1 MFNNIVEER
10 VTDAR
15 MRGFGLVRCEVD
27 WGWFPDPW
35 RMVRMGWEP
44 GERRLT
50 ISSELT
56 ANRKTPAETAAM
68 AVEELTFADE
78 PGAEPYQHDELIW
91 CDDTPDGKQ
100 SMAAWLR
107 PRGTPSAQEQGAP
120 VLLRVAGG
128 AARDRDRPGSV
139 PAHARRVPPQGVRAR
154 PRRHVDRR
162 HPRRQRSLHRR
173 GTLRDDG
180 RRAEGVMDVGFAGGP
195 LAKRKKR
202 APGD

>member
-1 MFNNIVEER
+1 MREVDETAWRYEYLGDVTGTGGSVFNNIVEER

-56 ANRKTPAETAAM
+56 ANRKTPAETTAM

-100 SMAAWLR
+100 SMAA
-107 PRGTPSAQEQGAP
+107 
-120 VLLRVAGG
+120 
-128 AARDRDRPGSV
+128 
-139 PAHARRVPPQGVRAR
+139 
-154 PRRHVDRR
+154 
-162 HPRRQRSLHRR
+162 
-173 GTLRDDG
+173 
-180 RRAEGVMDVGFAGGP
+180 
-195 LAKRKKR
+195 
-202 APGD
+202 